1 MSSSGFSAG
10 VTLTDLSSDF
20 LGPAQACVNPLF
32 SAPPAAPAAL
42 SLSSAAAAAPLS
54 LRLEVDDGAAAEA
67 AGPAFTV
74 AAPAAR
80 VTLNDCLACSGCV
93 TSAEAVLVSTQSTG
107 ELLRALASARATP
120 RARAAAVV
128 VSVAPQALASLAAHF
143 GIASSAA
150 CFARLASYLRAL
162 GAAAVIDTGVA
173 LDLALAEE
181 GDELLRRLA
190 ETYGGG
196 GSGGAGGAGSEGKG
210 GGFAWAAP
218 PATLPYSATHVVLPS
233 RSGVAPLPPLLDPP
247 VRNCGAMVS
256 ESLAAGP
263 GGSDGG
269 GGDDAGSAPKRLR
282 PRLPVLC
289 SACPGLVCY
298 AEKAVPEAVP
308 LLSRVKSPQ
317 QIAGALAKLLLAT
330 GGARLRATD
339 SEGAAA
345 AALGVGDVY
354 HCAIMPCFD
363 KKLEASRRDLSWA
376 SSGKALLDCV
386 LGEDGWGAS
395 GAAGATRPHLASADE
410 LVREVDC
417 VVTAVE
423 IIDLLGSGEL
433 GDLDAS
439 LSGPV
444 KKSAIDL
451 ATFPLDAAAHQQ
463 LGLLYSEGGVDAG
476 CAEHAS
482 AGTAPLLEDLLS
494 SLAPGGGAFC
504 GDCESDGHLSFLF
517 RHVAR
522 TLGGDSDGGGGVR
535 LAAPAAPSRRRAAH
549 DAPTAQ
555 ASLHAPLSLA
565 ALLADPAAPLPLV
578 AGRNADLREITL
590 IVPRCALWA
599 LARAPAGAGGAGT
612 AREGTG
618 ADEDVP
624 LVFAAAYGFRNIQ
637 SVVAR
642 LRRAGSGAALAAQR
656 GESNSEAEAAASAAP
671 FAYVEVMACPSGCAN
686 GGGLARGNAEAAR
699 AEKDRD
705 RGQGGRG
712 GGESGGGGPPQT
724 AVDAQRARVR
734 LVAELAGG
742 ARRGAAP
749 APATT
754 VARLLH
760 ACPLLGRARS
770 VQGGAGWLWLLHTR
784 YHALPPME
792 DGLVARW

>member
-10 VTLTDLSSDF
+10 VTLSDLSSDF

-32 SAPPAAPAAL
+32 AAPPSAPAAL
-42 SLSSAAAAAPLS
+42 SASAAAAPLS
-54 LRLEVDDGAAAEA
+54 LRLEVDDGAASEA
-67 AGPAFTV
+67 AVPASAVT
-74 AAPAAR
+74 APAAR

-107 ELLRALASARATP
+107 ELLRALASARAAP

-162 GAAAVIDTGVA
+162 GASAVIDTGVA

-196 GSGGAGGAGSEGKG
+196 GTGGAGGAGSEGKG

-218 PATLPYSATHVVLPS
+218 PATLPHSATHVVLPP
-233 RSGVAPLPPLLDPP
+233 RAGGAPLPPVLDPP
-247 VRNCGAMVS
+247 VEYGGAAAS
-256 ESLAAGP
+256 ASLAAGS

-269 GGDDAGSAPKRLR
+269 GGDDAGSAPERLC

-298 AEKAVPEAVP
+298 AEKAVPEAVS

-317 QIAGALAKLLLAT
+317 QITGALAKLLLAT

-345 AALGVGDVY
+345 LGVGDIY

-376 SSGKALLDCV
+376 SSGEALLVCV
-386 LGEDGWGAS
+386 LGEEGRGAS
-395 GAAGATRPHLASADE
+395 GAAGATRPHSALADE

-433 GDLDAS
+433 GGLGAS
-439 LSGPV
+439 LGGPV
-444 KKSAIDL
+444 ARSAIDL
-451 ATFPLDAAAHQQ
+451 ATFPLDTAAHQQ
-463 LGLLYSEGGVDAG
+463 RGRLYAEGGLDAG
-476 CAEHAS
+476 FAENAS
-482 AGTAPLLEDLLS
+482 AVTAPLLEDLLS

-504 GDCESDGHLSFLF
+504 GAAPGDCESDGHLSFLF

-522 TLGGDSDGGGGVR
+522 ALGGDAEGGGGAR
-535 LAAPAAPSRRRAAH
+535 LVAPEAPSRRRAAH
-549 DAPTAQ
+549 GAPTMQ
-555 ASLHAPLSLA
+555 SPTHAPLSLA

-590 IVPRCALWA
+590 VVPRRALRA

-612 AREGTG
+612 AMEGTG
-618 ADEDVP
+618 ADDDVL
-624 LVFAAAYGFRNIQ
+624 LVFAAAYGFRNILG
-637 SVVAR
+637 VVAR
-642 LRRAGSGAALAAQR
+642 LRRAGSSVVLAAQR
-656 GESNSEAEAAASAAP
+656 GESILAAEAAASAP

-699 AEKDRD
+699 AEKDYD
-705 RGQGGRG
+705 RGQGG
-712 GGESGGGGPPQT
+712 GGGGSPQI

-742 ARRGAAP
+742 ARRGAAR

-754 VARLLH
+754 VARLLQ
-760 ACPLLGRARS
+760 ACPLLARARS
-770 VQGGAGWLWLLHTR
+770 VRGGAGWRWLLRTR
-784 YHALPPME
+784 FHALPPME
-792 DGLVARW
+792 NGLVARW